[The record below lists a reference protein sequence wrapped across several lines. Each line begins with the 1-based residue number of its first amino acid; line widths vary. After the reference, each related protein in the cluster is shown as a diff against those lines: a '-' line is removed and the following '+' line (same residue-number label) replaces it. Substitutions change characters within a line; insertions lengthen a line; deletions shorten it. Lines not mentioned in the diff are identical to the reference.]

1 MQIYFIGICGS
12 AMGNAALMMRALGHH
27 VIGSD
32 DSIYPPMSLLLAEQG
47 IKILP
52 GYRAKNLDN
61 FNGTVV
67 IGNAMSR
74 GNEEVET
81 VLERRLPFVSMAE
94 LLKHEVIQGKTSIV
108 ISGTHG
114 KSTTSSLMAWTL
126 ESSGRNPSFLI
137 GGVPENFGVG
147 YQARPDSEFV
157 VLEGDEY
164 DTAFFDKRSKFLH
177 YLPTTLIIN
186 NIEFDHADIFSSVE
200 EIKLAFKRLT
210 LLVPRNGLIIANADD
225 KNVMEVVQD
234 SFAPVLTFGISGNAK
249 VRVED
254 IEYSGDSSSFSICS
268 ISHPEARLEIPLLGE
283 FNVRNALA
291 VTVAAWHHG
300 LTYEEIQRAFASF
313 KSIKRRLE
321 FKGEF
326 FPLSFSRTGESSPSF
341 LRRGKGVVVYDDF
354 AHHPTAIRATLRAL
368 RQRYPRER
376 VIAIFEPRS
385 NTTRRNIFQKELAEC
400 FDDANVVFISQIA
413 RLNLLKPEERL
424 DPERV
429 MEDLRA
435 RGKEAYYLTNAQS
448 IATKVAEIAK
458 PGDVIIVMSNGSF
471 GGIHDLLKHSLSEL

>member
-1 MQIYFIGICGS
+1 MRIYFIGICGS
-12 AMGNAALMMRALGHH
+12 AMGNAALLMRALGHD
-27 VIGSD
+27 VLGSD
-32 DSIYPPMSLLLAEQG
+32 DNIYPPMSLLLAEQG
-47 IKILP
+47 IKISP
-52 GYRAKNLDN
+52 GYRAANLDG
-61 FNGTVV
+61 FDGIVV

-81 VLERRLPFVSMAE
+81 VLERRQPFVSMAE
-94 LLKHEVIQGKTSIV
+94 LLKREVIQGKTSIV
-108 ISGTHG
+108 VSGTHG

-126 ESSGRNPSFLI
+126 ESSGRELSFLI
-137 GGVPENFGVG
+137 GGVPENFGAG
-147 YQARPDSEFV
+147 YQARPESEFV

-186 NIEFDHADIFSSVE
+186 NIEFDHADIFSSLD

-225 KNVMEVVQD
+225 ANVMDVV
-234 SFAPVLTFGISGNAK
+234 SGSIAPILTFGISENAN
-249 VRVED
+249 VRAKD
-254 IEYSGDSSSFSICS
+254 IRFTDSSSSFAVRSIG
-268 ISHPEARLEIPLLGE
+268 HPEARLEIPLLGE
-283 FNVRNALA
+283 FNIRNALA
-291 VTVAAWHHG
+291 VTVGARHHG
-300 LTYEEIQRAFASF
+300 LTFEEIQKAFSSF

-326 FPLSFSRTGESSPSF
+326 G
-341 LRRGKGVVVYDDF
+341 GVKVYDDF

-368 RQRYPRER
+368 RQRHPNER

-429 MEDLRA
+429 MDDLRA
-435 RGKEAYYLTNAQS
+435 HGKEAYYLPDAQS
-448 IATKVAEIAK
+448 IAEKVAEIARQ
-458 PGDVIIVMSNGSF
+458 GDVAIVMSNGSF
-471 GGIHDLLKHSLSEL
+471 GGIHDLLKENLSRPR